1 MSHLGPTFWP
11 TSPMRQASPAAVG
24 IDLGTS
30 SCRIGLWRDGDV
42 LIVPN
47 DSGCLATPSCVGFS
61 DFTAPVVGE
70 AAVEQAA
77 SNLPNTVFAPQK
89 LLGASFESPWAQR
102 LRVAG
107 PPEIVRGDD
116 GSAMYRVRDRGKE
129 KVLEPGEIL
138 AVLLQH
144 MKRQVEQCLGV
155 HVKSAVVTVPA
166 KYGRQQR
173 KALEEACRMAH
184 LEVLALVKA
193 PTAAAIAFSL
203 TNPRENP
210 RDILV
215 LDFGAC
221 YCDFCLLTLRGKS
234 LYERAVGT
242 EFIDLDSLL
251 VKFCLTDI
259 KIRLGLDLS
268 NDWVAVLR
276 LTMACESA
284 KRKLSQWNQTRVNVE
299 ALVRGNDYCV
309 AMSRS
314 YFEEFCSHDIDCLL
328 EIFDMCLEESGLER
342 NGVDVVLV
350 GGSSRIPRFRRL
362 VKDFFRGQPPSEVL
376 RPDHAAVLGAAVYA
390 ASLAGLLPPNEA
402 PADGQKDSV
411 SGIYSFEG
419 LQLEEIMPW
428 STLTVDSLDG
438 DVVAF
443 DAPCN
448 GGFGPSRPPEE
459 PLIQISLDG
468 DDAD

>member
-173 KALEEACRMAH
+173 L
-184 LEVLALVKA
+184 
-193 PTAAAIAFSL
+193 SL
-203 TNPRENP
+203 
-210 RDILV
+210 IH
-215 LDFGAC
+215 
-221 YCDFCLLTLRGKS
+221 
-234 LYERAVGT
+234 
-242 EFIDLDSLL
+242 I
-251 VKFCLTDI
+251 
-259 KIRLGLDLS
+259 
-268 NDWVAVLR
+268 
-276 LTMACESA
+276 
-284 KRKLSQWNQTRVNVE
+284 
-299 ALVRGNDYCV
+299 
-309 AMSRS
+309 
-314 YFEEFCSHDIDCLL
+314 
-328 EIFDMCLEESGLER
+328 
-342 NGVDVVLV
+342 
-350 GGSSRIPRFRRL
+350 
-362 VKDFFRGQPPSEVL
+362 
-376 RPDHAAVLGAAVYA
+376 
-390 ASLAGLLPPNEA
+390 
-402 PADGQKDSV
+402 
-411 SGIYSFEG
+411 
-419 LQLEEIMPW
+419 
-428 STLTVDSLDG
+428 
-438 DVVAF
+438 
-443 DAPCN
+443 
-448 GGFGPSRPPEE
+448 
-459 PLIQISLDG
+459 
-468 DDAD
+468 